1 VFEHKYLGKHNQNY
15 KLFSASGIS
24 TANIILANSRIKRIG
39 ITKNKLE

>member
-1 VFEHKYLGKHNQNY
+1 VFEHKYLGKHKKY
-15 KLFSASGIS
+15 KVFSASGIS